1 MIKGSLI
8 KSVMARQVSSDRG
21 HPGVET
27 IVMTENGA
35 TGIAVV
41 TAGVSVGIH
50 EVQFAYDGGTRWK
63 GKGVMKAVNN
73 VNDIIAPAIVGKD
86 ATKQGEIDNTILELD
101 GTKNKANLGGN
112 ATGSVSAAVLKA
124 GAASLGIPLYQHIGG
139 VNANTLPTPGVLA
152 FGGSL
157 RYGGGPGSGG
167 KPSYELVA
175 YGFNTFSEASYACWD
190 TKSTLIAMMAQK
202 YGISG
207 SIFDGIPVPLGIV
220 DSDRELWALMTEAIN
235 ASGYEGKFGLQVD
248 VAAATYYDKEKD
260 AFVGIFSREDK
271 TKDDMIKLYKEMVN
285 KYHFVIIE
293 DPLDEE
299 DYEGHALLTKE
310 LGIQVVGDDLFTT
323 NVDRLKKGLEVG
335 ACNTVL
341 LKVNQIGSISEAFDT
356 VQLAYSKG
364 YGVEPCSSRGE
375 GIDIADYSV
384 RLSAGTVRGRAL
396 GPIGSRF
403 LQIET
408 ELGDRAK
415 FLGKAGFKVG
425 PAHVT
430 NHMNENGNLT

>member
-1 MIKGSLI
+1 MTKGSLI
-8 KSVMARQVSSDRG
+8 KSVMATQVSSDRG

-27 IVMTENGA
+27 VVTTENGA
-35 TGIAVV
+35 TGITVV

-73 VNDIIAPAIVGKD
+73 VNDIIATAIIGKD

-101 GTKNKANLGGN
+101 GTENKANLGGN

-124 GAASLGIPLYQHIGG
+124 GAASLGVPLYQHIGG
-139 VNANTLPTPGVLA
+139 VNANILPTPGVLA

-157 RYGGGPGSGG
+157 RYGGSSGSGG

-175 YGFNTFSEASYACWD
+175 YGFNTFSEASYACWN

-207 SIFDGIPVPLGIV
+207 SIFDGIQVPPGIV
-220 DSDRELWALMTEAIN
+220 DNDRELWALMTEAIN

-260 AFVGIFSREDK
+260 AFVGIFSRGDK

-285 KYHFVIIE
+285 KCNFIIIE

-299 DYEGHALLTKE
+299 DYEGHALLTRE
-310 LGIQVVGDDLFTT
+310 LGIQIVGDDLFTT
-323 NVDRLKKGLEVG
+323 NVDRLKKGIEVG

-356 VQLAYSKG
+356 VQLAYSNG
-364 YGVEPCSSRGE
+364 YGMMPCSSRGE
-375 GIDIADYSV
+375 GADISDYAVGLGTGTIRESGV
-384 RLSAGTVRGRAL
+384 GPSAN
-396 GPIGSRF
+396 RF
-403 LQIET
+403 LQIEA

-415 FLGKAGFKVG
+415 FLGKAGFKIG
-425 PAHVT
+425 PARVT
-430 NHMNENGNLT
+430 NHSI